1 MAEGVLFNVA
11 AQIIERLGSLAFQ
24 EIGLIWGVQDELHK
38 LQEIVAGFQGVLL
51 DAEQK
56 QTNNEVKLWLE
67 SVEDAVYEADDLLD
81 EFNTEAQQ
89 RQMMCGNSKMSKK
102 VRLFFSS
109 SNQLAFRL
117 TMGHKIKDI
126 NKRLREVA
134 SRRAFL
140 SLEVNREDTRFI
152 IRERVAHSYVP
163 KENIIGR
170 DEDKK
175 AIIQLLLDP
184 ISTENVS
191 TISIV
196 GFGGLGKTALAQ
208 LIFNDEV
215 IQNHFELKIWSCVSN
230 VFELDIVVKKI
241 LKVDKIDM
249 DELQNDLRRK
259 VDGKKYLIV
268 LDDVWN
274 ENREKWLSLKYL
286 LMGGGRGSR
295 ILITT
300 RSETVATIS
309 DTAKPYSLR
318 GLNQEDSWSLFKEM
332 TFEDGKEPENSTI
345 KAIGKEVA
353 RKCHGVPLAIR
364 TIGGML
370 RTKYHETEW
379 LNFKE
384 NKLSRINQEEN
395 EILPTLK
402 LSYDVLPSHLKHCFA
417 YCSLFPPDYVIS
429 VPMLI
434 RLWVAQGFI
443 KSSGE
448 NDGLEDVAYEYFMEL
463 LCRSFFQEE
472 KDEFGIIK
480 SCKMHDLMNELA
492 VSMSGVGSAVVDLN
506 RKKFHE
512 KLRHVS
518 FNFHVYS
525 SKWEVPTS
533 LLNTKKIRTFLLP
546 CQKYIG
552 SPEDNSFCATI
563 VSNFKSLR
571 MLSLDGMGIKKL
583 PNCLKKVKHLRY
595 LDLSGN
601 LIKRLPDWILGL
613 SNLETLDL
621 SWCESLVELPRDIK
635 KMINLRHLLL
645 EGCDG
650 LTRMPRGLGEL
661 NGLRTLNT
669 FVFSENN
676 SLLRG
681 SAAGLGEL
689 GRLKELRGKLYIIKL
704 RHEKDVISESNV
716 GTPLKEKQHL
726 HSLYLG
732 WKRGEDVNAIDE
744 KDIIMSM
751 EVLQPHSNLKKLSV
765 FDYGGVRFPSWFSSL
780 TNLVDLTLWGC
791 HRCQHLPP
799 LDHFPS
805 LKFLQLEGFEKLEY
819 ISDNTSSSN
828 SMSDEMMT
836 SLEFLGVENCPVLKG
851 WWRAHTHNNASSS
864 SSTENLSLPSFPS
877 LSQLT
882 ISKCP
887 NLTSMPL
894 YPNVERIDLN
904 GCSSKVVH
912 SLFVR
917 GASDITHDVG
927 VDVSASSSSPHL
939 SKLTRMSLIKIED
952 LECLTSQGM
961 GSVPSLQSLCIA
973 DCPNLALLPYHGMG
987 NLASFRELT
996 VMNCSNL
1003 TSMSERIANLTS
1015 LQKLTIGDYSDLTL
1029 PPEVVVNLPSLQSLT
1044 IASFPNLVSLPEEIS
1059 NLTSLQHLA
1068 IQRCS
1073 DLASLPEGIRRLP
1086 NLNRLQIW
1094 VCPML
1099 SERCKEET
1107 GEDWPKI
1114 AHIPSISIH

>member
-11 AQIIERLGSLAFQ
+11 ARIIGRLGSLAFQ

-38 LQEIVAGFQGVLL
+38 LHEIVAGFQGVLL

-56 QTNNEVKLWLE
+56 QTNNEVKVWLE
-67 SVEDAVYEADDLLD
+67 SVEDVVYEADDLLD

-89 RQMMCGNSKMSKK
+89 RQMMCGNTKMANK
-102 VRLFFSS
+102 VHLFFSS
-109 SNQLAFRL
+109 SNQLAFGL
-117 TMGHKIKDI
+117 KMSYKIKDI

-134 SRRAFL
+134 SRRAFP
-140 SLEVNREDTRFI
+140 LEVNHEDTRFI
-152 IRERVAHSYVP
+152 IRERITHSFVR

-208 LIFNDEV
+208 LIFNNEV
-215 IQNHFELKIWSCVSN
+215 IQNHFELKIWSCISN
-230 VFELDIVVKKI
+230 VFELDILVKKI

-268 LDDVWN
+268 FDDVWN
-274 ENREKWLSLKYL
+274 ENREKWLSFKYL
-286 LMGGGRGSR
+286 LMGGEKGSR

-332 TFEDGKEPENSTI
+332 AFKDGKESENSTI

-353 RKCHGVPLAIR
+353 RKCQGVPLAIR

-370 RTKYHETEW
+370 HTKYHETEW

-384 NKLSRINQEEN
+384 NKLPRIYQEEN

-417 YCSLFPPDYVIS
+417 YCSLFPPDYEIS
-429 VPMLI
+429 VPMMI

-448 NDGLEDVAYEYFMEL
+448 NKSLEDVACEYYMEL
-463 LCRSFFQEE
+463 LCRSFFQEEE

-480 SCKMHDLMNELA
+480 SCKMHDLLNELA
-492 VSMSGVGSAVVDLN
+492 ILVSGVESTVVDRN
-506 RKKFHE
+506 QKKFHE

-518 FNFHVYS
+518 FNFHVDLL
-525 SKWEVPTS
+525 KWEVPTS
-533 LLNTKKIRTFLLP
+533 LLKAKKIRTLLLP
-546 CQKYIG
+546 C
-552 SPEDNSFCATI
+552 PW
-563 VSNFKSLR
+563 
-571 MLSLDGMGIKKL
+571 
-583 PNCLKKVKHLRY
+583 HL
-595 LDLSGN
+595 
-601 LIKRLPDWILGL
+601 I
-613 SNLETLDL
+613 
-621 SWCESLVELPRDIK
+621 
-635 KMINLRHLLL
+635 L
-645 EGCDG
+645 EGCWK

-661 NGLRTLNT
+661 TGLRTLDK
-669 FVFSENN
+669 FVLSKNN
-676 SLLRG
+676 SLLRD
-681 SAAGLGEL
+681 SAGLGEL
-689 GRLKELRGKLYIIKL
+689 GKLRELRGQLEIINL
-704 RHEKDVISESNV
+704 RQEKDVMSDSNV
-716 GTPLKEKQHL
+716 GTPLMEKQHL
-726 HSLYLG
+726 HSLTLK
-732 WKRGEDVNAIDE
+732 WKRGEDVNAVDE

-765 FDYGGVRFPSWFSSL
+765 WRYGGVRFASWFSSL
-780 TNLVDLTLWGC
+780 INLVSLTLWGC

-805 LKFLQLEGFEKLEY
+805 LKFLKLEEFEKLEY
-819 ISDNTSSSN
+819 ISDTSSSN

-836 SLEFLGVENCPVLKG
+836 SLESLWVVNCPVLKG

-877 LSQLT
+877 LSELG

-887 NLTSMPL
+887 NLSSMPL
-894 YPNVERIDLN
+894 CPNVERMYLY
-904 GCSSKVVH
+904 GCSSKVVD

-939 SKLTRMSLIKIED
+939 SKLTYLSLFGIED
-952 LECLTSQGM
+952 LAVLQ
-961 GSVPSLQSLCIA
+961 SLQSPCIK
-973 DCPNLALLPYHGMG
+973 DFPHLALLPYHGMG
-987 NLASFRELT
+987 
-996 VMNCSNL
+996 
-1003 TSMSERIANLTS
+1003 NLTS

-1029 PPEVVVNLPSLQSLT
+1029 PPDVVINLPSLQSLT
-1044 IASFPNLVSLPEEIS
+1044 ILSFPNLVSLPEEIS

-1068 IQRCS
+1068 IESCPN
-1073 DLASLPEGIRRLP
+1073 LASLPEGICRLP

-1094 VCPML
+1094 GCNML
-1099 SERCKEET
+1099 SERCQKEI
-1107 GEDWPKI
+1107 GDDWPKI
-1114 AHIPSISIH
+1114 AHIPHITF

>member
-1 MAEGVLFNVA
+1 MAEGVLFDVA
-11 AQIIERLGSLAFQ
+11 AQIIGRLGSLAFQ

-38 LQEIVAGFQGVLL
+38 LQEIVAGFQAVLL
-51 DAEQK
+51 DAEKK
-56 QTNNEVKLWLE
+56 QTINEVKVWLE

-89 RQMMCGNSKMSKK
+89 RQMMCGNTKMSKK

-109 SNQLAFRL
+109 SNQLAFGL
-117 TMGHKIKDI
+117 KMGHKIKDI

-134 SRRAFL
+134 SRRAFP
-140 SLEVNREDTRFI
+140 LEVNCEDTRFI
-152 IRERVAHSYVP
+152 IRERITHSFVP

-170 DEDKK
+170 DEDRK

-215 IQNHFELKIWSCVSN
+215 IQNHFELKIWSCISN

-286 LMGGGRGSR
+286 LMRGGRGSR

-309 DTAKPYSLR
+309 DTAKPYTLR
-318 GLNQEDSWSLFKEM
+318 GLNQEESWSLFKEM
-332 TFEDGKEPENSTI
+332 AFKDGKEPENSTI

-353 RKCHGVPLAIR
+353 RKCQGVPLAIR

-370 RTKYHETEW
+370 RTKYRETEW

-417 YCSLFPPDYVIS
+417 YCSLFPPDYEIS

-448 NDGLEDVAYEYFMEL
+448 NDSLEDVAYEYFMEL

-492 VSMSGVGSAVVDLN
+492 VSVSGVGSAVVDLN

-518 FNFHVYS
+518 FNFDVDP

-533 LLNTKKIRTFLLP
+533 LLNAKKIRTFLLP
-546 CQKYIG
+546 CQECR
-552 SPEDNSFCATI
+552 SCSVDNSLSATI
-563 VSNFKSLR
+563 ISNFRSLR
-571 MLSLDGMGIKKL
+571 MLSLKGLGITKL

-595 LDLSGN
+595 LDLSWN
-601 LIKRLPDWILGL
+601 LIKRLPDWIVGL

-621 SWCESLVELPRDIK
+621 SWCESLVELPRDIE
-635 KMINLRHLLL
+635 KMINLRHLLFV
-645 EGCDG
+645 GCYE

-661 NGLRTLNT
+661 NGLHTLNT
-669 FVFSENN
+669 FVLSENN
-676 SLLRG
+676 SLLRD

-689 GRLKELRGKLYIIKL
+689 GRLKELRGELEIRNL
-704 RHEKDVISESNV
+704 RHEKDVMSESNV
-716 GTPLKEKQHL
+716 GIPLKEKQHL
-726 HSLYLG
+726 HSLTLK

-744 KDIIMSM
+744 KDILMSM
-751 EVLQPHSNLKKLSV
+751 EVLQPHSNLKMLSV
-765 FDYGGVRFPSWFSSL
+765 SDYGGVRFPSWFSSL
-780 TNLVDLTLWGC
+780 INLVRLTLTAC

-805 LKFLQLEGFEKLEY
+805 LKTLHLRRLEKLEY

-836 SLEFLGVENCPVLKG
+836 SLELLWVEYCPVLKG
-851 WWRAHTHNNASSS
+851 WWRAHIHNNASSS

-877 LSQLT
+877 LSQLA
-882 ISKCP
+882 IGKCP
-887 NLTSMPL
+887 NLSSMPL
-894 YPNVERIDLN
+894 YPNVKGIYLN

-917 GASDITHDVG
+917 GASDVG

-939 SKLTRMSLIKIED
+939 SKLTHLSLINIED
-952 LECLTSQGM
+952 LECLTSLGM
-961 GSVPSLQSLCIA
+961 GNVPSLQSLDIK

-1003 TSMSERIANLTS
+1003 TSMSEAIANLTS
-1015 LQKLTIGDYSDLTL
+1015 LQKLTIGRYSDLTL
-1029 PPEVVVNLPSLQSLT
+1029 LPEVVVNLPSLQSLT

-1059 NLTSLQHLA
+1059 NLTSLQHLE
-1068 IQRCS
+1068 IQRCP

-1086 NLNRLQIW
+1086 NLNTLGIW
-1094 VCPML
+1094 RCPVL
-1099 SERCKEET
+1099 IERCEKET

-1114 AHIPSISIH
+1114 AHILSISIH

>member
-11 AQIIERLGSLAFQ
+11 VRIIGRLGSLAFE

-38 LQEIVAGFQGVLL
+38 LQEIVAGFQAVLL

-81 EFNTEAQQ
+81 ELNTEAQQ
-89 RQMMCGNSKMSKK
+89 RQMMCGNTKMSKK

-109 SNQLAFRL
+109 SNQLAFGL
-117 TMGHKIKDI
+117 KMDHKIKDI
-126 NKRLREVA
+126 NKRLHEVA
-134 SRRAFL
+134 SRRAFP
-140 SLEVNREDTRFI
+140 LEVNREDTQFI
-152 IRERVAHSYVP
+152 IRERITHSFVP

-191 TISIV
+191 IISIV

-215 IQNHFELKIWSCVSN
+215 IQNHFELKIWSSVSN
-230 VFELDIVVKKI
+230 VFELDILVKKI

-286 LMGGGRGSR
+286 LMGGGKGSR

-309 DTAKPYSLR
+309 DTAKPHTLR
-318 GLNQEDSWSLFKEM
+318 GLNQEESWSLFKEM
-332 TFEDGKEPENSTI
+332 AFKDGKEPENSTI

-353 RKCHGVPLAIR
+353 RKCQGVPLAIR

-370 RTKYHETEW
+370 HTKYHETEW

-384 NKLSRINQEEN
+384 NKLPRIYQEEN

-417 YCSLFPPDYVIS
+417 YCSLFPPDYEIS

-434 RLWVAQGFI
+434 RLWVAQGFL
-443 KSSGE
+443 KSSDE
-448 NDGLEDVAYEYFMEL
+448 NESLEDVAYEYFMEL

-472 KDEFGIIK
+472 KYEFGIIR

-492 VSMSGVGSAVVDLN
+492 ILVSGVGSIVVDQN
-506 RKKFHE
+506 PKKFHE

-518 FNFHVYS
+518 FNFHVDPLE
-525 SKWEVPTS
+525 WEVPTS
-533 LLNTKKIRTFLLP
+533 LLNAKKIRTFLLP
-546 CQKYIG
+546 CQEYM
-552 SPEDNSFCATI
+552 SFLVDNSFYATI
-563 VSNFKSLR
+563 ISNFKSLR
-571 MLSLDGMGIKKL
+571 MLSLKGLRVKKL
-583 PNCLKKVKHLRY
+583 PICLKKVKHLRY
-595 LDLSGN
+595 LDLRWN
-601 LIKRLPDWILGL
+601 LIKRLPDWIVGL

-621 SWCESLVELPRDIK
+621 SRCRSLVELPRDIK
-635 KMINLRHLLL
+635 KMINLRHLIL

-669 FVFSENN
+669 FVLSENN
-676 SLLRG
+676 SLLRD

-689 GRLKELRGKLYIIKL
+689 GRLKELRGELEIIKL
-704 RHEKDVISESNV
+704 RHEKDVMSESNV

-726 HSLYLG
+726 HSLHLE

-744 KDIIMSM
+744 KDVIMSM

-765 FDYGGVRFPSWFSSL
+765 SGYGGVRFASWFSSL
-780 TNLVDLTLWGC
+780 INLVDLRLWGC

-805 LKFLQLEGFEKLEY
+805 LKMLELGGFEKLEY

-828 SMSDEMMT
+828 SMSDEMMKISFFP
-836 SLEFLGVENCPVLKG
+836 SLEQLHISDCPVLKG

-877 LSQLT
+877 LSQWT
-882 ISKCP
+882 ISGCP
-887 NLTSMPL
+887 NLSSMPL
-894 YPNVERIDLN
+894 YPNAERIYLN
-904 GCSSKVVH
+904 GCSSKVVD

-939 SKLTRMSLIKIED
+939 SKLTRLSLINIED

-961 GSVPSLQSLCIA
+961 GNVPSLQSLYID
-973 DCPNLALLPYHGMG
+973 DCPNLALPPYHGMG
-987 NLASFRELT
+987 NLASLRELT
-996 VMNCSNL
+996 VRTCSNL
-1003 TSMSERIANLTS
+1003 TSILEGIANLTS
-1015 LQKLTIGDYSDLTL
+1015 LQKLTIGKYSDLTL

-1044 IASFPNLVSLPEEIS
+1044 IESFPKF
-1059 NLTSLQHLA
+1059 
-1068 IQRCS
+1068 
-1073 DLASLPEGIRRLP
+1073 GIT
-1086 NLNRLQIW
+1086 
-1094 VCPML
+1094 
-1099 SERCKEET
+1099 T
-1107 GEDWPKI
+1107 GRNKQSHVTATPCNSKLL
-1114 AHIPSISIH
+1114 

>member
-11 AQIIERLGSLAFQ
+11 ARIIGRLGSLAFQ

-56 QTNNEVKLWLE
+56 QTSNEVKLWLQ

-89 RQMMCGNSKMSKK
+89 RQMMCGNTKI
-102 VRLFFSS
+102 
-109 SNQLAFRL
+109 SNQLAFGL
-117 TMGHKIKDI
+117 KMGHKIKDI

-134 SRRAFL
+134 SRRAFP
-140 SLEVNREDTRFI
+140 LEVNCEDTRFI
-152 IRERVAHSYVP
+152 IRERITHSFVP

-175 AIIQLLLDP
+175 SIIQLLLDP

-230 VFELDIVVKKI
+230 VFEVDILVKKI

-286 LMGGGRGSR
+286 LLGGG
-295 ILITT
+295 
-300 RSETVATIS
+300 
-309 DTAKPYSLR
+309 K
-318 GLNQEDSWSLFKEM
+318 
-332 TFEDGKEPENSTI
+332 
-345 KAIGKEVA
+345 
-353 RKCHGVPLAIR
+353 
-364 TIGGML
+364 
-370 RTKYHETEW
+370 
-379 LNFKE
+379 
-384 NKLSRINQEEN
+384 
-395 EILPTLK
+395 
-402 LSYDVLPSHLKHCFA
+402 
-417 YCSLFPPDYVIS
+417 
-429 VPMLI
+429 
-434 RLWVAQGFI
+434 
-443 KSSGE
+443 
-448 NDGLEDVAYEYFMEL
+448 
-463 LCRSFFQEE
+463 
-472 KDEFGIIK
+472 
-480 SCKMHDLMNELA
+480 
-492 VSMSGVGSAVVDLN
+492 
-506 RKKFHE
+506 
-512 KLRHVS
+512 
-518 FNFHVYS
+518 
-525 SKWEVPTS
+525 
-533 LLNTKKIRTFLLP
+533 
-546 CQKYIG
+546 
-552 SPEDNSFCATI
+552 
-563 VSNFKSLR
+563 
-571 MLSLDGMGIKKL
+571 
-583 PNCLKKVKHLRY
+583 
-595 LDLSGN
+595 
-601 LIKRLPDWILGL
+601 
-613 SNLETLDL
+613 
-621 SWCESLVELPRDIK
+621 
-635 KMINLRHLLL
+635 
-645 EGCDG
+645 GCYR

-669 FVFSENN
+669 FVLSENN
-676 SLLRG
+676 SLLRD

-689 GRLKELRGKLYIIKL
+689 GRLKELRGELEIKNL
-704 RHEKDVISESNV
+704 RHEKDVMSESN
-716 GTPLKEKQHL
+716 EKQHL

-744 KDIIMSM
+744 KDVIMSM
-751 EVLQPHSNLKKLSV
+751 EVLQPHSNLKMLSV
-765 FDYGGVRFPSWFSSL
+765 WYYGGVRFASWFSSL
-780 TNLVDLTLWGC
+780 INLVDLRLWGC

-805 LKFLQLEGFEKLEY
+805 LKFLELGGFEKLEY

-828 SMSDEMMT
+828 STSDEMMT
-836 SLEFLGVENCPVLKG
+836 SLESLWVESCPVLKG

-882 ISKCP
+882 IRKCP

-894 YPNVERIDLN
+894 YPNVEGIELN
-904 GCSSKVVH
+904 GCSLKVVD

-927 VDVSASSSSPHL
+927 VDVSASSSPHL
-939 SKLTRMSLIKIED
+939 FKLTRLLLINIED

-961 GSVPSLQSLCIA
+961 GNVPSLQSLQSLYIA
-973 DCPNLALLPYHGMG
+973 DCPNLALLPYHGTG
-987 NLASFRELT
+987 NLSSLRELT
-996 VMNCSNL
+996 VRNCSNL
-1003 TSMSERIANLTS
+1003 TSMSEGIANLTS
-1015 LQKLTIGDYSDLTL
+1015 LQKLTIGKYSDLTL
-1029 PPEVVVNLPSLQSLT
+1029 PPEVVINLPSLQSLM

-1073 DLASLPEGIRRLP
+1073 NLASLPEGIRQLP

-1094 VCPML
+1094 SCPML
-1099 SERCKEET
+1099 RERCKEET
-1107 GEDWPKI
+1107 GEDWPKM
-1114 AHIPSISIH
+1114 AHIPSISIY

>member
-11 AQIIERLGSLAFQ
+11 ARIIGRLGSLAFQ

-56 QTNNEVKLWLE
+56 QTNNEVKLWLQ

-81 EFNTEAQQ
+81 ELNTEAQQ
-89 RQMMCGNSKMSKK
+89 RQMMCGNTKMSKK

-117 TMGHKIKDI
+117 KMGHKIKDI

-134 SRRAFL
+134 SRRAFP
-140 SLEVNREDTRFI
+140 LEVNCEDTRFI
-152 IRERVAHSYVP
+152 IRERITHSFVP

-170 DEDKK
+170 DEDRK

-230 VFELDIVVKKI
+230 VFELDILVKKI

-286 LMGGGRGSR
+286 LMGGGKGSR

-300 RSETVATIS
+300 RSETVAKIS
-309 DTAKPYSLR
+309 DTTKPYSLR

-332 TFEDGKEPENSTI
+332 TFKDGKEPENSTI

-353 RKCHGVPLAIR
+353 RKCQGVPLAIR

-370 RTKYHETEW
+370 HTKYHETEW

-395 EILPTLK
+395 DILPTLK
-402 LSYDVLPSHLKHCFA
+402 LSYDVFPSHLKHCFA
-417 YCSLFPPDYVIS
+417 YCSLFPPDYVIF

-448 NDGLEDVAYEYFMEL
+448 NKSLEDVAYGYFMEL

-472 KDEFGIIK
+472 NDEFGIIR

-492 VSMSGVGSAVVDLN
+492 VSVSGIGSTVVDRN
-506 RKKFHE
+506 QKKFHE

-518 FNFHVYS
+518 FNFHVDP

-533 LLNTKKIRTFLLP
+533 LLNAKKIRTFLLP
-546 CQKYIG
+546 WPMY
-552 SPEDNSFCATI
+552 NSRPCNSLCATI
-563 VSNFKSLR
+563 ISNFKSLR
-571 MLSLDGMGIKKL
+571 MLSLKGLRITKL

-601 LIKRLPDWILGL
+601 LIKRLPDWIVGL

-621 SWCESLVELPRDIK
+621 SGCQSLVELPRDIK

-645 EGCDG
+645 QGCDG

-669 FVFSENN
+669 FVLRENN
-676 SLLRG
+676 SLLRD

-689 GRLKELRGKLYIIKL
+689 GRLKELRGMLEIRKL
-704 RHEKDVISESNV
+704 RHEKDVMSESNV

-726 HSLYLG
+726 HSLLLE

-744 KDIIMSM
+744 KDVIMSM

-765 FDYGGVRFPSWFSSL
+765 WYYKGVRFASWFSSL
-780 TNLVDLTLWGC
+780 INLVDLRLWGC
-791 HRCQHLPP
+791 RRCQHLPP

-828 SMSDEMMT
+828 SMSDEMMKISFFP
-836 SLEFLGVENCPVLKG
+836 SLEQLDIFNCPVLKG

-877 LSQLT
+877 LSQLI
-882 ISKCP
+882 ISDCP
-887 NLTSMPL
+887 NLSSMPL
-894 YPNVERIDLN
+894 YPNVERIYLD

-939 SKLTRMSLIKIED
+939 SKLTCLSLIKID
-952 LECLTSQGM
+952 
-961 GSVPSLQSLCIA
+961 
-973 DCPNLALLPYHGMG
+973 DCPNLASMSEGIA
-987 NLASFRELT
+987 NLTTLRELT
-996 VMNCSNL
+996 VGNCSNL
-1003 TSMSERIANLTS
+1003 TSMSEGIANLTS
-1015 LQKLTIGDYSDLTL
+1015 LQKLTIGRYSDLTL
-1029 PPEVVVNLPSLQSLT
+1029 PPEVVVNLPSLQSLW
-1044 IASFPNLVSLPEEIS
+1044 IESFPNLVSLPEEIS
-1059 NLTSLQHLA
+1059 NLTSLQQLE
-1068 IQRCS
+1068 IGSCS
-1073 DLASLPEGIRRLP
+1073 NLASLPEGIRRLS

-1094 VCPML
+1094 ECPML
-1099 SERCKEET
+1099 SERCKKET
-1107 GEDWPKI
+1107 GEDWPQI
-1114 AHIPSISIH
+1114 AHIPSISI

>member
-11 AQIIERLGSLAFQ
+11 ARIIGRLGSLAFQ

-56 QTNNEVKLWLE
+56 QTNNEVKVWLE
-67 SVEDAVYEADDLLD
+67 SVEDVVYEADDLLD

-89 RQMMCGNSKMSKK
+89 RQMMCGNTKMAKK
-102 VRLFFSS
+102 VHLFFSS
-109 SNQLAFRL
+109 SNQLAFGL
-117 TMGHKIKDI
+117 KMSYKIKDI

-134 SRRAFL
+134 SRRAFP
-140 SLEVNREDTRFI
+140 LEVNHEDTRFI
-152 IRERVAHSYVP
+152 IRERITHSFVR

-215 IQNHFELKIWSCVSN
+215 IQNHFELKIWSCISN
-230 VFELDIVVKKI
+230 VFELDILVKKI

-249 DELQNDLRRK
+249 DERQNDLRRK

-286 LMGGGRGSR
+286 LMGGEKGSR

-318 GLNQEDSWSLFKEM
+318 GLNQEDSRSLFKEM
-332 TFEDGKEPENSTI
+332 AFKDGKESENSTI

-353 RKCHGVPLAIR
+353 RKCQGVPLAIR

-370 RTKYHETEW
+370 HTKYHETEW

-384 NKLSRINQEEN
+384 NKLPRIYQEEN

-417 YCSLFPPDYVIS
+417 YCSLFPPDYEIS

-443 KSSGE
+443 KSFGE
-448 NDGLEDVAYEYFMEL
+448 NKSLEDVACEYYMEL
-463 LCRSFFQEE
+463 LCRSFFQEEE

-480 SCKMHDLMNELA
+480 SCKMHDLLNELA
-492 VSMSGVGSAVVDLN
+492 ILVSGVESTVVDRN
-506 RKKFHE
+506 QKKFHE

-518 FNFHVYS
+518 FNFHVDPL
-525 SKWEVPTS
+525 KWEVPTS
-533 LLNTKKIRTFLLP
+533 LLKAKKIRTLLLP
-546 CQKYIG
+546 CPWYKSRRY
-552 SPEDNSFCATI
+552 NSFCATI
-563 VSNFKSLR
+563 ISNFKSLR
-571 MLSLDGMGIKKL
+571 MLSLNGFGITKL

-595 LDLSGN
+595 LDLTRNS
-601 LIKRLPDWILGL
+601 IERLPDWIVGL

-621 SWCESLVELPRDIK
+621 TACKYLVELPRDIK
-635 KMINLRHLLL
+635 KMINLRHLIL
-645 EGCDG
+645 EGCWK

-661 NGLRTLNT
+661 TGLRTLDK
-669 FVFSENN
+669 FVLSKNN
-676 SLLRG
+676 SLLRD
-681 SAAGLGEL
+681 SAGLGEL
-689 GRLKELRGKLYIIKL
+689 GKLRELRGELEIINL
-704 RHEKDVISESNV
+704 RQEKDVMSDSNV

-726 HSLYLG
+726 HSLTLK
-732 WKRGEDVNAIDE
+732 WKRGEDVNAVDE

-765 FDYGGVRFPSWFSSL
+765 WRYGGVRFASWFSSL
-780 TNLVDLTLWGC
+780 INLVHLTLWGC

-805 LKFLQLEGFEKLEY
+805 LKFLKLEEFEKLEY
-819 ISDNTSSSN
+819 ISDTSSSN

-836 SLEFLGVENCPVLKG
+836 SLECLWVVNCPVLKG

-864 SSTENLSLPSFPS
+864 SSTENLSLPSFPG
-877 LSQLT
+877 LSTLW
-882 ISKCP
+882 ISNCP
-887 NLTSMPL
+887 NLTCMPL

-904 GCSSKVVH
+904 GCSSKVVD

-939 SKLTRMSLIKIED
+939 SKLTYLSLFGIED
-952 LECLTSQGM
+952 LAVLQ
-961 GSVPSLQSLCIA
+961 SLQSPCIK
-973 DCPNLALLPYHGMG
+973 DFPHLALLPYHGMG
-987 NLASFRELT
+987 
-996 VMNCSNL
+996 
-1003 TSMSERIANLTS
+1003 NLTS

-1029 PPEVVVNLPSLQSLT
+1029 PPDVVINLPSLQSLT
-1044 IASFPNLVSLPEEIS
+1044 ILSFPNLVSLPEEIS

-1068 IQRCS
+1068 IESCPN
-1073 DLASLPEGIRRLP
+1073 LASLPEGICRLP

-1094 VCPML
+1094 GCNML
-1099 SERCKEET
+1099 SERCKKEI
-1107 GEDWPKI
+1107 GDDWPKI
-1114 AHIPSISIH
+1114 AHIPHITF